1 MCSELAIKTP
11 EDVIDVALV
20 FLLLTF
26 FIPFCSV
33 TVVDFEQVRL
43 LLSRSVL
50 LLQKTPL
57 GGAFRTLS
65 NIR

>member
-1 MCSELAIKTP
+1 MCSKLAIKTP

-43 LLSRSVL
+43 LLAYYYCKKLHLEAHSEPC
-50 LLQKTPL
+50 QT
-57 GGAFRTLS
+57 
-65 NIR
+65 